1 MTNNT
6 TLLDVRELQD
16 EFDGF
21 SSYVADLGD
30 YNGGYICDDI
40 TEIADANTS
49 IYYGDITE
57 FIREYPDDVND
68 AINEFGWDGC
78 GKDIY
83 KAAQMGEFLKNE
95 RDIYDELT
103 KYLKYRAYRLLIKNG
118 YETIT
123 DEQNDEIENTAENQD
138 TGEYL
143 STFDDK
149 VLSIVKGE

>member
-49 IYYGDITE
+49 IYYSDIENFMKENT
-57 FIREYPDDVND
+57 DAVND

-78 GKDIY
+78 GSDIY
-83 KAAQMGEFLKNE
+83 KTAQMGEFLKNE
-95 RDIYDELT
+95 RDIYNDLAD
-103 KYLKYRAYRLLIKNG
+103 YLRFRAYGVLLNNG
-118 YETIT
+118 IEYIT
-123 DEQNDEIENTAENQD
+123 DEQADEIENTADHQD
-138 TGEYL
+138 ASEYL

-149 VLSIVKGE
+149 VLSIAKGE